1 MNADRWMATYRT
13 LNKSATLAPRKFI
26 FIYLC
31 LAASL
36 QAFSIA
42 LLCIS
47 GREICETMDFHPF
60 FRINP
65 KFLPEAF
72 AMKKREAMTLITPS
86 PLLLISWTDY

>member
-1 MNADRWMATYRT
+1 MNADRWMAIYRT
-13 LNKSATLAPRKFI
+13 LNRSATLAPRI
-26 FIYLC
+26 FIRIRLC

-47 GREICETMDFHPF
+47 GRAICETMDFHPF

-72 AMKKREAMTLITPS
+72 AKKKREAMTLITSS
-86 PLLLISWTDY
+86 PLLLISGTEY

>member
-1 MNADRWMATYRT
+1 MNADRWMAIYQT
-13 LNKSATLAPRKFI
+13 LNRSATLAPRI
-26 FIYLC
+26 FIRIRLC

-47 GREICETMDFHPF
+47 KRAICETMDFHPF

-65 KFLPEAF
+65 KLLPEAF
-72 AMKKREAMTLITPS
+72 ARSFCKEK
-86 PLLLISWTDY
+86 